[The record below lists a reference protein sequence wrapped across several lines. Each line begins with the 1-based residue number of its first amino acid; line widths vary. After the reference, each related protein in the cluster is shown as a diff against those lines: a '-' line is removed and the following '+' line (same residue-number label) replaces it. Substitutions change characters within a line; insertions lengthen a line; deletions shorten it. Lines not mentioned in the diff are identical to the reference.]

1 MKRTK
6 QIEVLIDDVN
16 YYLRANKITDQY
28 DAVASVVMNSLLQQ
42 KLYKGFNW
50 FKNRPYTNVLGQ
62 TELIV
67 VVCTEEEAEFIQ
79 IY

>member
-16 YYLRANKITDQY
+16 YYLRANKIKDQY
-28 DAVASVVMNSLLQQ
+28 DATASVVMNSLLQQ

-50 FKNRPYTNVLGQ
+50 FKNMSYTLKTGE
-62 TELIV
+62 TTTLA